1 MGKVVGCIDGSVY
14 SPSVADHAAWAA
26 GRMGACVSLLHVV
39 NGDGAGEDDEARRW
53 VDVEAAS
60 ARVEAMGVRDAAPA
74 LREGDLVE
82 ALIEEH
88 AAADLIVIGKR
99 GEAADFETLRLGSNL
114 ERILRAARKPVLV
127 ASRAFRPIR
136 RYLLAFDGGA
146 SAQKA
151 VEDVAGSALF
161 RGMPGGVVMAGPDT
175 KENAAAL
182 EDAAE
187 RLSRNGG
194 QVEIRFAPGP
204 APTAIPEALLRD
216 GADLLIMGAYGH
228 SRLRAMMIGST
239 TSSTIRASLA
249 PIMVYR

>member
-39 NGDGAGEDDEARRW
+39 NGESVGEDEEARRW

-161 RGMPGGVVMAGPDT
+161 RGMPAGW
-175 KENAAAL
+175 
-182 EDAAE
+182 
-187 RLSRNGG
+187 
-194 QVEIRFAPGP
+194 
-204 APTAIPEALLRD
+204 
-216 GADLLIMGAYGH
+216 
-228 SRLRAMMIGST
+228 
-239 TSSTIRASLA
+239 
-249 PIMVYR
+249 